1 LQRAALPTGRLQLL
15 ASRCGMQPLAGVA
28 GGWVLAASQSRT
40 WRTGENKT
48 AAGEIFKEKKVDCSG
63 AK

>member
-1 LQRAALPTGRLQLL
+1 
-15 ASRCGMQPLAGVA
+15 MQPLAGVA